1 MNKLFVYNMSKKRC
15 CTVDGCKEANV
26 SLHTLPKE
34 KSVRDQ
40 WLQFIFY
47 RIPQNFSPYLL
58 VCSAHFTADSFTNL
72 AQYNAGFAK
81 KLRTK
86 DTAVPTLFGPTS
98 TPQPVSKRSNDV
110 YWSSKFSNE
119 ASTFD
124 NVSHEVGCRSGQCIF
139 FTMKQTLQEEKT
151 HVNGCY

>member
-1 MNKLFVYNMSKKRC
+1 MSKKRC

-26 SLHTLPKE
+26 SLHTLPKDR
-34 KSVRDQ
+34 SVRDQ
-40 WLQFIFY
+40 WLKFIFY
-47 RIPQNFSPYLL
+47 RIPQDFSPYLL

-98 TPQPVSKRSNDV
+98 TQQPGTSQHSVKFKHVGTQTDPPRRS
-110 YWSSKFSNE
+110 
-119 ASTFD
+119 T
-124 NVSHEVGCRSGQCIF
+124 VGTQLSIG
-139 FTMKQTLQEEKT
+139 TLKGHNQLLL
-151 HVNGCY
+151 